1 VSTNIL
7 VHRLKNGMTLVAEP
21 MGWLESAAFSL
32 AIPAGY
38 SWDPAERLGLANLTC
53 EMLQRGSGER
63 NSRQFV
69 DDLER
74 LGVDWS
80 SSISHAHTNFGAAM
94 LADHLERALGIFA
107 DVARRPRLPDDQFD
121 DARQVCLQEVRAVE
135 DDLYT
140 RVIQELRRRQYPDPF
155 GRSRQGTKESLAA
168 ISLDDVRSF
177 HERQFQ
183 PQGAIL
189 SVAGKINWES
199 LQDRVEELFGDWQA
213 RPLPEWS
220 QTPAERGYEHISHTS
235 AQTHIGIAFDSVPYA
250 HSDYFLAR
258 AAVGVLSDGMS
269 SRFFTEVRENRG
281 LSYAVWATN
290 ASTQNYG
297 AVLCYAG
304 TGADRA
310 QQTLDV
316 MSAELLKLREGIFAD
331 ELQRVKIRIKSG
343 LVMQQESSP
352 ARAASNAGDWY
363 YLGRVQ
369 TLDEVEQI
377 IDALTVDRIN
387 AYLAANPPREFTVV
401 TLGQEK
407 LKTSELAPS

>member
-1 VSTNIL
+1 MSTTVL
-7 VHRLKNGMTLVAEP
+7 VHRLENGLTLLAEP

-32 AIPAGY
+32 VSPAGY
-38 SWDPAERLGLANLTC
+38 AWDSPDQLGLANLTC
-53 EMLQRGSGER
+53 EMLQRGAGSR

-94 LADHLERALGIFA
+94 LADNLETTLGFFA
-107 DVARRPRLPDDQFD
+107 DVVRRPHLPEEQFE

-140 RVIQELRRRQYPDPF
+140 RVIQELRRRQYPDPY
-155 GRSRQGTKESLAA
+155 GRSRQGTRESLAA
-168 ISLDDVRSF
+168 ITLNDVQRF
-177 HERQFQ
+177 FTRQFQ
-183 PQGAIL
+183 PEGAIL
-189 SVAGKINWES
+189 SVAGKIDWTS
-199 LQDRVEELFGDWQA
+199 LRRRVEELFGDWTPHA
-213 RPLPEWS
+213 PPAWVE
-220 QTPAERGYEHISHTS
+220 TPAERGQEHLPHTS
-235 AQTHIGIAFDSVPYA
+235 AQTHIGIAYDSVPYS
-250 HSDYFLAR
+250 HPDYFRAR
-258 AAVGVLSDGMS
+258 AAVGALSDGMS

-290 ASTQNYG
+290 TSTQKYG

-316 MSAELLKLREGIFAD
+316 MLGELVRLREGIYAD
-331 ELQRVKIRIKSG
+331 ELQRIQIRIKSG

-377 IDALTVDRIN
+377 IDALTVEDVN
-387 AYLAANPPREFTVV
+387 NYLTANPPRNFTVV
-401 TLGQEK
+401 TLGQEA
-407 LKTSELAPS
+407 LQSPALPS

>member
-1 VSTNIL
+1 
-7 VHRLKNGMTLVAEP
+7 
-21 MGWLESAAFSL
+21 
-32 AIPAGY
+32 
-38 SWDPAERLGLANLTC
+38 
-53 EMLQRGSGER
+53 MLQRGCGER
-63 NSRQFV
+63 DSRQFV
-69 DDLER
+69 NDLER

-80 SSISHAHTNFGAAM
+80 SSISHAHTNFGGAM
-94 LADHLERALGIFA
+94 LADNLDTALGVFA
-107 DVARRPRLPDDQFD
+107 DVVRRPLLPEEQFE

-168 ISLDDVRSF
+168 MSLSDVRRF
-177 HERQFQ
+177 FQRHFQ
-183 PQGAIL
+183 PEGVIL
-189 SVAGKINWES
+189 SVAGKIDWDS
-199 LQDRVEELFGDWQA
+199 LRRRVEELFGDWSPQ
-213 RPLPEWS
+213 PLPAWKE
-220 QTPAERGYEHISHTS
+220 TPPERGYEHITHSS
-235 AQTHIGIAFDSVPYA
+235 AQTHIGIAYDSVPYS
-250 HSDYFLAR
+250 HPDYFRAR
-258 AAVGVLSDGMS
+258 ATVGVLSDGMS

-316 MSAELLKLREGIFAD
+316 MLGELVKLREGIRPD
-331 ELQRVKIRIKSG
+331 ELNRVKIRIKSG

-352 ARAASNAGDWY
+352 ARASSNAGDWY

-377 IDALTVDRIN
+377 IDALTVEEIN
-387 AYLAANPPREFTVV
+387 AYLAANPPRDFTIV
-401 TLGQEK
+401 TLGQEP
-407 LKTSELAPS
+407 LTTHPGPTEPQAPGGVG

>member
-1 VSTNIL
+1 MSATIL
-7 VHRLKNGMTLVAEP
+7 VHQLENGLTLLAEP
-21 MGWLESAAFSL
+21 MEWLESAAFSL
-32 AIPAGY
+32 VSPAGY
-38 SWDPAERLGLANLTC
+38 GWDPPDRLGLANLTC
-53 EMLQRGSGER
+53 EMLQRGAGKR

-94 LADHLERALGIFA
+94 LADNLETALEFFA
-107 DVARRPRLPDDQFD
+107 DVVRRPHLPADQLE

-140 RVIQELRRRQYPDPF
+140 RVIQELRRRQYPDPY
-155 GRSRQGTKESLAA
+155 GRSRQGTRETLLA
-168 ISLDDVRSF
+168 ITMDDVREF
-177 HERQFQ
+177 FTRQFQ
-183 PQGAIL
+183 PAGTIL
-189 SVAGKINWES
+189 SVAGKIDWPS
-199 LQDRVEELFGDWQA
+199 LQRKVEELFGDWTPH
-213 RPLPEWS
+213 PLPEWEES
-220 QTPAERGYEHISHTS
+220 PPERGYEHITHPSS
-235 AQTHIGIAFDSVPYA
+235 QTHIGIAFDSVPYS
-250 HSDYFLAR
+250 HPDYFRAR
-258 AAVGVLSDGMS
+258 AAVGALSDGMS

-290 ASTQNYG
+290 ASTQKYG

-316 MSAELLKLREGIFAD
+316 MIGELVKLRDGIYPD
-331 ELQRVKIRIKSG
+331 ELRRVQVRIKSG

-369 TLDEVEQI
+369 TLDEVEKI
-377 IDALTVDRIN
+377 IDSLTVDDVN
-387 AYLAANPPREFTVV
+387 EYLAAHAPKEFTIV
-401 TLGQEK
+401 TLGQEA
-407 LKTSELAPS
+407 LKPPALSK

>member
-1 VSTNIL
+1 
-7 VHRLKNGMTLVAEP
+7 
-21 MGWLESAAFSL
+21 
-32 AIPAGY
+32 
-38 SWDPAERLGLANLTC
+38 
-53 EMLQRGSGER
+53 
-63 NSRQFV
+63 
-69 DDLER
+69 
-74 LGVDWS
+74 
-80 SSISHAHTNFGAAM
+80 
-94 LADHLERALGIFA
+94 
-107 DVARRPRLPDDQFD
+107 
-121 DARQVCLQEVRAVE
+121 
-135 DDLYT
+135 
-140 RVIQELRRRQYPDPF
+140 
-155 GRSRQGTKESLAA
+155 
-168 ISLDDVRSF
+168 VRSF
-177 HERQFQ
+177 HQRQFQ

-189 SVAGKINWES
+189 SVAGKIDWES
-199 LQDRVEELFGDWQA
+199 LRRRVEEMFGDW
-213 RPLPEWS
+213 RPQPLSAWTEIP
-220 QTPAERGYEHISHTS
+220 PERGYEHISHTS
-235 AQTHIGIAFDSVPYA
+235 AQTHIGIAYDSVTYSHP
-250 HSDYFLAR
+250 DYFRAR

-316 MSAELLKLREGIFAD
+316 MTAELLKLREGIYAD

-377 IDALTVDRIN
+377 IDSLTVEAIN
-387 AYLAANPPREFTVV
+387 AYLADNPPREFTIV
-401 TLGQEK
+401 TLGQER
-407 LKTSELAPS
+407 LKTPDLAPN

>member
-1 VSTNIL
+1 
-7 VHRLKNGMTLVAEP
+7 

-32 AIPAGY
+32 VTPAGY
-38 SWDPAERLGLANLTC
+38 AWDPADQLGLANLTC
-53 EMLQRGSGER
+53 EMLQRGCGER
-63 NSRQFV
+63 TSRQFV

-74 LGVDWS
+74 RGVDWS
-80 SSISHAHTNFGAAM
+80 SSISHAHTNFGGAL
-94 LADHLERALGIFA
+94 LADNLPTALSIFA
-107 DVARRPRLPDDQFD
+107 DLVRRPHLPEDQFD

-155 GRSRQGTKESLAA
+155 GRARQGTKESLSAM
-168 ISLDDVRSF
+168 SLDDVRRF
-177 HERQFQ
+177 FERYFQ
-183 PQGAIL
+183 PDGAIL
-189 SVAGKINWES
+189 SVAGKIDWNA
-199 LQDRVEELFGDWQA
+199 LRTTVEDLFGDWVPQPVSA
-213 RPLPEWS
+213 WVE
-220 QTPAERGYEHISHTS
+220 TPAARGHEHIAHSS
-235 AQTHIGIAFDSVPYA
+235 AQTHIGIAYDSVPYA
-250 HSDYFLAR
+250 HPDYFLAR

-281 LSYAVWATN
+281 LSYAVWASN

-297 AVLCYAG
+297 AVICYAG

-316 MSAELLKLREGIFAD
+316 MVAELVKLRDGIRHD
-331 ELQRVKIRIKSG
+331 ELQRVKVRIKSG

-377 IDALTVDRIN
+377 IDALTVDQIN
-387 AYLAANPPREFTVV
+387 AYLAANPPQNFTIV
-401 TLGQEK
+401 TLGQDA
-407 LKTSELAPS
+407 LALPSL